1 MYRGTFLNSLE
12 FGKHFMNR
20 QNIIFIQIL
29 ISNITTNVIFN
40 LKTTIDIYEVLL
52 LGLGLAGVA
61 LFDSAGES
69 N

>member
-1 MYRGTFLNSLE
+1 
-12 FGKHFMNR
+12 MNR

-40 LKTTIDIYEVLL
+40 FKTTIDIYEVLL
-52 LGLGLAGVA
+52 LALGLAGVA

-69 N
+69 NWC